1 MSPPVAVVGAQP
13 DAGKWRQ
20 QHGEVELLLAL
31 RPVQGLVPDPVL
43 VHLLHVG
50 AGDPVDAALGEQRLG
65 EQAARHD
72 VAAALEL
79 HAAHAEVAE
88 LVLVRD
94 PDDLRLVPHLARPQL
109 ELEVHRVFERGSLT
123 GAGAVADADQEAL
136 PLAAPH
142 PLHRLVERGGGRD
155 GVLGRAHGQAVVL
168 RAESLGL
175 VEAEPWPGGVDQE
188 VVRNLLRAT
197 GHRLGDDI
205 GRPAGGVALGVNLAG
220 PGLLELDAVTLVDGR
235 ERERH
240 LARSHQAD
248 ADPDVGRDPVVGLI
262 RRDHRHGVAR
272 AQPLPGEGGRGVPGD
287 SRAENHHPAHRRP
300 PIRVLIL
307 EESGT
312 PPPRGQGQTS
322 PASRLPALLVLIGAI
337 RYRG

>member
-1 MSPPVAVVGAQP
+1 MSAPCAVVRPQA

-31 RPVQGLVPDPVL
+31 RSVQGLVPDPVL
-43 VHLLHVG
+43 VHLLHMG

-109 ELEVHRVFERGSLT
+109 ELQIHRVLERRSLT

-136 PLAAPH
+136 PLAAAH
-142 PLHRLVERGGGRD
+142 PLHRLVQRGGGRD

-188 VVRNLLRAT
+188 VIRNLLRAT

-205 GRPAGGVALGVNLAG
+205 GRRAGGVALGVNLAG
-220 PGLLELDAVTLVDGR
+220 PGLLELDAVALVDGR

-240 LARSHQAD
+240 LAPVPS
-248 ADPDVGRDPVVGLI
+248 GR
-262 RRDHRHGVAR
+262 
-272 AQPLPGEGGRGVPGD
+272 
-287 SRAENHHPAHRRP
+287 RRP
-300 PIRVLIL
+300 RCWTG
-307 EESGT
+307 SSCRT
-312 PPPRGQGQTS
+312 HSARPPSRCRLGPATSWRRWPRYGRRSPRRGSPPGSSQAAHQGAHSRSVRDLAAPGQGQTS
-322 PASRLPALLVLIGAI
+322 PRK
-337 RYRG
+337 